1 MEILQL
7 RYFCY
12 AAKIQNFSK
21 TAQHFNVP
29 VSNISQTIK
38 RLENELGASLF
49 YRSANSLSLNE
60 QGKIFFDY
68 AQRALDLLEEAKIKI
83 DDEED
88 FSGEIKIL
96 ISTNRRTV
104 TEFIEKFKLQYGKI
118 NFIIKHQ
125 NDGDDFD
132 IIISDIS
139 PWENAEKILLV
150 EEKMC
155 IAMNKDNPLAENSNA
170 NFSKERFIT
179 MPPESSMFRYTKL
192 FCNNLGFEPNVAI
205 QTDDPFYVRKYVE
218 MGMGIAIVPSV
229 SWKGLFSDNIVLKD
243 TNIERKTYVWW
254 NKNKFLSKSARKF
267 IEMIKDFRQ

>member
-7 RYFCY
+7 KYFCY
-12 AAKIQNFSK
+12 AAKMQNFSK

-38 RLENELGASLF
+38 RLENELGTTLF
-49 YRSANSLSLNE
+49 FRSANSLSLNE
-60 QGKIFFDY
+60 QGKVFFDY
-68 AQRALDLLEEAKIKI
+68 AQRALDLLEEAKLKI

-155 IAMNKDNPLAENSNA
+155 VAMNKDNPLVKKEDADY
-170 NFSKERFIT
+170 SKERFIT
-179 MPPESSMFRYTKL
+179 MPPESSLFRYTKL
-192 FCNNLGFEPNVAI
+192 FCNSLGFEPNVAI
-205 QTDDPFYVRKYVE
+205 QTDDPFYVRKYIE
-218 MGMGIAIVPSV
+218 MGMGIAIVPIV

-243 TNIERKTYVWW
+243 TNIKRKTYLWW